1 MAKSN
6 KPMRLTKAAREFNVG
21 VNTITDFL
29 NKKGF
34 KEDFSPNSK
43 LTPDMVSLLVAEY
56 QSEKDVKEKAHEKV
70 IATDR
75 TPVSLNQTEVEE
87 VVKEEETAGDDF
99 IIHDNSL
106 KESSTESTPSPKEE
120 TPVETVQ
127 SIPTKEEAP
136 KAEAMVVVEESP
148 AVETPKVEEK
158 PAPAIETPVVEK
170 VKEEPAPQV
179 EEKTVPPKAEEIKES
194 APPVGEKAPEAVSP
208 KIEEPVKK
216 EEKPVIAEKP
226 VVAKKPVPKEQKPAS
241 SEADQSGGH
250 HPKVVDKIDLDNT
263 NWSTRP
269 KPKSKEEKRKEKAN
283 KGEQRKQS
291 NEKAIAHSKAIKAKQ
306 DEAKAVQAEKAKA
319 EAIAKPESPEIETIR
334 AKADKLTGPKVLGT
348 IKLEPKREKKKTPE
362 ASSSDSKN
370 RKKKK
375 RTRIKKPVDPNS
387 TGAKQGQGQGGGN
400 RTGQG
405 QKPGDRNTQNNRRKG
420 KKPNTRNAPI
430 KKVEPTEEEIRKQ
443 IKDTL
448 ARLAPAGKSKASKH
462 RRNKRDQVHKA
473 AEVEMAKEIEELKV
487 IKVAE
492 YVTANDLSNM
502 IDVPVTKIIATCMG
516 IGLFVSINQ
525 RLDAETLLLVA
536 EEFGF
541 QVEFVGVEATE
552 SIKTDEEDFSEED
565 LEDRAPIVTVMGHV
579 DHGKT
584 KLLDYVRSA
593 NVVAGEAGGITQH
606 IGAYEVVTKD
616 GRSVTFL
623 DTPGHEAFTAMR
635 ARGAKVT
642 DIAIIVIAAD
652 DKVMPQTK
660 EAINHAQAAGIPIVF
675 AINKMDKP
683 GANAD
688 QVKNELSQMNILVED
703 WGGKFQSQE
712 ISALKGD
719 GVEDLLEK
727 VLLEADMLELK
738 ATPKRKAVGSVIEAS
753 LDKGRGYVTKI
764 LIQDGTLRVGDMVL
778 AGSSYGKVKAMF
790 NEYNQNIKEAGPAT
804 PVLMLGLNSAPQAG
818 DNINVLSDE
827 REVKAIATK
836 REQLQREQSIRTQK
850 HITLD
855 EIGRRL
861 AIGDFKELNV
871 IVKADVDGSVEAL
884 SDSLIK
890 LSTSEV
896 QLNVIHKS
904 VGQISESDVLLASA
918 SDAIIVGFQVRP
930 NIQAR
935 KLADTEGIQ
944 IKHYSI
950 IYQAIEELKL
960 ALEGMLA
967 PQEEEKIVANV
978 EVREVFKIS
987 KVGTIAGC
995 KVLDGKITRN
1005 TAIRLIRDGVVIYT
1019 GKLGSLKRFKDDV
1032 KEVVSGYECGLN
1044 IENFNDIKEGDIV
1057 EGYEI
1062 VEIARTL

>member
-6 KPMRLTKAAREFNVG
+6 KPMRLSKAAREFNVG

-43 LTPDMVSLLVAEY
+43 LTPDMESLLVAEY
-56 QSEKDVKEKAHEKV
+56 QSEKDVKEKAHERV
-70 IATDR
+70 LPTDR
-75 TPVSLNQTEVEE
+75 TPVSLNQTEAEVVEVEE
-87 VVKEEETAGDDF
+87 ESSGNDF
-99 IIHDNSL
+99 IIHDSSL
-106 KESSTESTPSPKEE
+106 KEPSTESTPSPKEN
-120 TPVETVQ
+120 TPEEIVEPL
-127 SIPTKEEAP
+127 PTKQEEAP
-136 KAEAMVVVEESP
+136 KAEPVVVE
-148 AVETPKVEEK
+148 ETPKVETPVVEDK
-158 PAPAIETPVVEK
+158 PAPVIETPVVEE
-170 VKEEPAPQV
+170 VKEKPVQQV
-179 EEKTVPPKAEEIKES
+179 EEKSVPPKAEKIKES
-194 APPVGEKAPEAVSP
+194 TPPVEEKAPEAVVP
-208 KIEEPVKK
+208 KVEEPIIK
-216 EEKPVIAEKP
+216 EEKPVVAE
-226 VVAKKPVPKEQKPAS
+226 KPVPKEPKPAPV
-241 SEADQSGGH
+241 ETKQGDGH

-291 NEKAIAHSKAIKAKQ
+291 TEKAIAHSKAVKAKEN
-306 DEAKAVQAEKAKA
+306 EAKAVEAEKVKA
-319 EAIAKPESPEIETIR
+319 QESAKPETPEIETIR
-334 AKADKLTGPKVLGT
+334 AKAEKLTGPKVLGT
-348 IKLEPKREKKKTPE
+348 IVLEPKREKKKQPE

-387 TGAKQGQGQGGGN
+387 TAAKQGQGAGAGNRPGQGG
-400 RTGQG
+400 GQG
-405 QKPGDRNTQNNRRKG
+405 QKPGDRNAQNNRRKG
-420 KKPNTRNAPI
+420 KKPNTRTPLV

-448 ARLAPAGKSKASKH
+448 ARLAPKGKSKASKH
-462 RRNKRDQVHKA
+462 RRNKRDHVHKL

-552 SIKTDEEDFSEED
+552 SITTDEEDFSDED

-652 DKVMPQTK
+652 DRVMPQTK

-675 AINKMDKP
+675 AINKMDKE

-719 GVEDLLEK
+719 GVEELLEK
-727 VLLEADMLELK
+727 VLLEADLLELK

-764 LIQDGTLRVGDMVL
+764 LVQDGTLRVGDMVL

-790 NEYNQNIKEAGPAT
+790 NEYNQNITEAGPAT
-804 PVLMLGLNSAPQAG
+804 PLLMLGLNSAPQAG
-818 DNINVLSDE
+818 DNIIVLSDE
-827 REVKAIATK
+827 REVKVIATK

-890 LSTSEV
+890 LSTSEI

-930 NIQAR
+930 NMQAR

-944 IKHYSI
+944 IKQYSI

-960 ALEGMLA
+960 ALEGMLS

-978 EVREVFKIS
+978 EVRDVFVIT

-995 KVLDGKITRN
+995 KVLDGKITRS
-1005 TAIRLIRDGVVIYT
+1005 TPIRLIRDGVVIYT

-1044 IENFNDIKEGDIV
+1044 IEKFNDIKVGDIV

-1062 VEIARTL
+1062 VQTARTL